1 MESKA
6 VDQMPPEL
14 QVFTFIS
21 LFDEGHNGRMVCWRE
36 KAFCAE
42 RKNLLLL
49 DSQLILIQTKA
60 MHLSFIN
67 WVTAELH

>member
-1 MESKA
+1 MQRKGS
-6 VDQMPPEL
+6 DQMPPEL
-14 QVFTFIS
+14 QMFTFIG
-21 LFDEGHNGRMVCWRE
+21 LFDQSHNGRMVCWSE
-36 KAFCAE
+36 KAFCAG

-60 MHLSFIN
+60 VHLSFMN